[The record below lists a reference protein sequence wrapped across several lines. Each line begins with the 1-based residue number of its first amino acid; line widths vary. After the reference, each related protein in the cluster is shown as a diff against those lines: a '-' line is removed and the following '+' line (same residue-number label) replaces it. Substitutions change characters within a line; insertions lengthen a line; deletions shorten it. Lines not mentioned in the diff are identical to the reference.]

1 MQLAQR
7 GSRWTLRLDSIF
19 LGLAGT
25 AAMIAETVGHFLG
38 FGPLA
43 ETRGSPHTIGGF
55 EAHGL
60 AVLIA
65 ILLFHGATA
74 ADRKLWH
81 VVGLTTHLF
90 LASANLLYWSSF
102 VYHGLLPVG
111 IVSTVLHIIFAVAHA
126 AFLRSFEPDK
136 SLERT
141 RER

>member
-1 MQLAQR
+1 MQLSES
-7 GSRWTLRLDSIF
+7 GSRWILRFDALF

-25 AAMIAETVGHFLG
+25 LAMIAETVGHFLG
-38 FGPLA
+38 LGPLA

-65 ILLFHGATA
+65 ILLFHGATLG
-74 ADRKLWH
+74 DRRLWH

-102 VYHGLLPVG
+102 VYHGMLPVG
-111 IVSTVLHIIFAVAHA
+111 VVSTFLHIVLVVAHA
-126 AFLRSFEPDK
+126 MFLRNLAPK
-136 SLERT
+136 SSGAT
-141 RER
+141 